1 MKKAIIALL
10 TVLCVAACND
20 KPVNTFDDMIGYQKI
35 LENPQKEEAIDGCNT
50 ANS

>member
-1 MKKAIIALL
+1 MKNVIIALL

-35 LENPQKEEAIDGCNT
+35 LENLKRKEQEQ
-50 ANS
+50 

>member
-1 MKKAIIALL
+1 MKKVIIALL

-20 KPVNTFDDMIGYQKI
+20 KPVNTFDDIIGCRKP
-35 LENPQKEEAIDGCNT
+35 LENPQKEEAIDECNT